1 MAMNDY
7 SDNDYWKALAER
19 FFEAGTS
26 EEEER
31 ELRRFIASGLAG
43 SEFND
48 VRAVMGLAAVGARR
62 YHRRRRRTVFLS
74 AAALLVVVQADYGL
88 SAVVAVV
95 MTAVSLAADGGDSCV
110 AYINGTKHT
119 DEAIVMAQM
128 HSTMDEMAQQA
139 QELSV
144 ERQMDDFFV
153 ESFNN

>member
-1 MAMNDY
+1 MNDY

-19 FFEAGTS
+19 FFEADTS

-62 YHRRRRRTVFLS
+62 YNRRRRRTVFLS
-74 AAALLVVVQADYGL
+74 AAA
-88 SAVVAVV
+88 VVAVV
-95 MTAVSLAADGGDSCV
+95 ITAVSLAADGGDSCV

-144 ERQMDDFFV
+144 ERQMDNFFV

>member
-62 YHRRRRRTVFLS
+62 YNRRRRRTVFLS
-74 AAALLVVVQADYGL
+74 AA
-88 SAVVAVV
+88 AVVAVV

-144 ERQMDDFFV
+144 ERQMDNFFV

>member
-1 MAMNDY
+1 MNDY

-31 ELRRFIASGLAG
+31 ELRRFIASGQAG

-62 YHRRRRRTVFLS
+62 YNRRRRRTVFLS
-74 AAALLVVVQADYGL
+74 AAAA
-88 SAVVAVV
+88 AVV

-144 ERQMDDFFV
+144 ERQMDNFFV

>member
-1 MAMNDY
+1 MNDY

-19 FFEAGTS
+19 FFEADTT
-26 EEEER
+26 EAEER
-31 ELRRFIASGLAG
+31 ELRRFIASGQAG

-48 VRAVMGLAAVGARR
+48 VRAVMGLAVVGARR
-62 YHRRRRRTVFLS
+62 YNRRRRRTVFLS
-74 AAALLVVVQADYGL
+74 AA
-88 SAVVAVV
+88 AVVAVV

>member
-1 MAMNDY
+1 MNDY

-74 AAALLVVVQADYGL
+74 AAA
-88 SAVVAVV
+88 AVVAVV
-95 MTAVSLAADGGDSCV
+95 MTAVSLTADGGDSCV

-119 DEAIVMAQM
+119 YEAIVMAQM

>member
-7 SDNDYWKALAER
+7 SDNDYWKALAKR

-62 YHRRRRRTVFLS
+62 YNRRRRRTVFLS
-74 AAALLVVVQADYGL
+74 AAA
-88 SAVVAVV
+88 VVAVV
-95 MTAVSLAADGGDSCV
+95 MTAVSLATDGGDSCV

-144 ERQMDDFFV
+144 ERQMDNFFV

>member
-1 MAMNDY
+1 MNDY

-31 ELRRFIASGLAG
+31 ELRRFIASRLAG

-62 YHRRRRRTVFLS
+62 YNRRRRRPVFLS
-74 AAALLVVVQADYGL
+74 AAAAAA
-88 SAVVAVV
+88 AVVAVV

-144 ERQMDDFFV
+144 ERQMDNFFV

>member
-1 MAMNDY
+1 MNDY

-19 FFEAGTS
+19 FFEADTS

-31 ELRRFIASGLAG
+31 ELRRFIASGQAG

-62 YHRRRRRTVFLS
+62 YHRRRRRTIFLS
-74 AAALLVVVQADYGL
+74 AAAAT
-88 SAVVAVV
+88 VVAVV
-95 MTAVSLAADGGDSCV
+95 MTAVSLAADGDSCV

>member
-26 EEEER
+26 EAEER
-31 ELRRFIASGLAG
+31 ELRRFIASGQAG

-48 VRAVMGLAAVGARR
+48 VRAVMGLAVVGSRR
-62 YHRRRRRTVFLS
+62 YNRRRRRTVFLS
-74 AAALLVVVQADYGL
+74 AAAAVAA
-88 SAVVAVV
+88 AVVT
-95 MTAVSLAADGGDSCV
+95 TAVSLAADGSDSCV

-119 DEAIVMAQM
+119 DEAIVLAQM
-128 HSTMDEMAQQA
+128 HSTMGEMAQQA

-144 ERQMDDFFV
+144 EKQMDDFFV

>member
-1 MAMNDY
+1 MNDY

-62 YHRRRRRTVFLS
+62 YHRRRRRTIFLS
-74 AAALLVVVQADYGL
+74 AAAAA
-88 SAVVAVV
+88 AVVAV
-95 MTAVSLAADGGDSCV
+95 VSLAADGGDSCV
-110 AYINGTKHT
+110 AYINGTRHT

>member
-1 MAMNDY
+1 MNDY

-62 YHRRRRRTVFLS
+62 YNRRRRRTVFLS
-74 AAALLVVVQADYGL
+74 AAA
-88 SAVVAVV
+88 AVVAVV
-95 MTAVSLAADGGDSCV
+95 MTAVSLTADGGDSCV

-144 ERQMDDFFV
+144 ERQMDNFFV

>member
-48 VRAVMGLAAVGARR
+48 VRAVMGLAAVGAKR
-62 YHRRRRRTVFLS
+62 YNRRRRRTVFLS
-74 AAALLVVVQADYGL
+74 AAAA
-88 SAVVAVV
+88 AVV
-95 MTAVSLAADGGDSCV
+95 MTAVSLAADGSDSCV

>member
-19 FFEAGTS
+19 FFEADTS

-62 YHRRRRRTVFLS
+62 YNRRRRRTVFLS
-74 AAALLVVVQADYGL
+74 AAAA
-88 SAVVAVV
+88 AVV

-139 QELSV
+139 QELYV
-144 ERQMDDFFV
+144 ERQMDNFFV

>member
-1 MAMNDY
+1 MNDY

-48 VRAVMGLAAVGARR
+48 IRAVMGLAAVGARR
-62 YHRRRRRTVFLS
+62 YNRRRRRTVFLS
-74 AAALLVVVQADYGL
+74 AAAAA
-88 SAVVAVV
+88 AVVV

-110 AYINGTKHT
+110 AYINGTRHT

-144 ERQMDDFFV
+144 ERQMDNFFV

>member
-1 MAMNDY
+1 MNDY
-7 SDNDYWKALAER
+7 SDNNYWKALAER

-31 ELRRFIASGLAG
+31 ELRRFITSGLAG

-62 YHRRRRRTVFLS
+62 YHRRRRTVFLS
-74 AAALLVVVQADYGL
+74 AAAAAAAVVV
-88 SAVVAVV
+88 V
-95 MTAVSLAADGGDSCV
+95 TAVSLAADGGDSCV

>member
-1 MAMNDY
+1 MNDY

-48 VRAVMGLAAVGARR
+48 VRAVMGLAVVGARR
-62 YHRRRRRTVFLS
+62 YHRRRRRTVLLS
-74 AAALLVVVQADYGL
+74 AAA
-88 SAVVAVV
+88 AVVAVV

>member
-1 MAMNDY
+1 MNDY

-62 YHRRRRRTVFLS
+62 YNRRRRRTVFLS
-74 AAALLVVVQADYGL
+74 AAAAAVV
-88 SAVVAVV
+88 AVVAVV

-128 HSTMDEMAQQA
+128 HSTIDEMAQQA

-144 ERQMDDFFV
+144 ERQMDNFFV

>member
-31 ELRRFIASGLAG
+31 ELRRFITSGLAG

-62 YHRRRRRTVFLS
+62 YNRRRRRTVFLS
-74 AAALLVVVQADYGL
+74 AAA
-88 SAVVAVV
+88 AVVAVV
-95 MTAVSLAADGGDSCV
+95 MTAVSLTADGGDSCV

>member
-1 MAMNDY
+1 MNDY
-7 SDNDYWKALAER
+7 SDNEYWKALAER

-74 AAALLVVVQADYGL
+74 AAAA
-88 SAVVAVV
+88 
-95 MTAVSLAADGGDSCV
+95 AVSTKDPTRDSDLVWLMTSCV
-110 AYINGTKHT
+110 MMPMKR
-119 DEAIVMAQM
+119 MFM
-128 HSTMDEMAQQA
+128 PSTRRI
-139 QELSV
+139 L
-144 ERQMDDFFV
+144 
-153 ESFNN
+153 

>member
-1 MAMNDY
+1 MNDY

-19 FFEAGTS
+19 FFEADTS

-31 ELRRFIASGLAG
+31 ELRRFIASGQAG

-48 VRAVMGLAAVGARR
+48 VRAVIGLAAVGARR
-62 YHRRRRRTVFLS
+62 YNRRRRRTVFLS
-74 AAALLVVVQADYGL
+74 AAAA
-88 SAVVAVV
+88 VAVV

>member
-1 MAMNDY
+1 MNDY

-19 FFEAGTS
+19 FFEADTS

-62 YHRRRRRTVFLS
+62 YNRRRRRTVFLS
-74 AAALLVVVQADYGL
+74 VAA
-88 SAVVAVV
+88 AVVAVV

>member
-1 MAMNDY
+1 MNDY

-62 YHRRRRRTVFLS
+62 YNRRRRRTVFLS
-74 AAALLVVVQADYGL
+74 AAA
-88 SAVVAVV
+88 VAVV
-95 MTAVSLAADGGDSCV
+95 ITAVSLAADGGDSCV

-144 ERQMDDFFV
+144 ERQMDNFFV

>member
-1 MAMNDY
+1 MNDY

-62 YHRRRRRTVFLS
+62 YNRRRRRTVFLS
-74 AAALLVVVQADYGL
+74 AAAA
-88 SAVVAVV
+88 AAVV
-95 MTAVSLAADGGDSCV
+95 MTTVSLAADGGDSCV

-144 ERQMDDFFV
+144 ERQMDNFFV

>member
-74 AAALLVVVQADYGL
+74 AVA
-88 SAVVAVV
+88 AVVAVV
-95 MTAVSLAADGGDSCV
+95 MTAVSLTADGGDSCV

>member
-1 MAMNDY
+1 MNDY

-74 AAALLVVVQADYGL
+74 AAAAA
-88 SAVVAVV
+88 AVVAVVMAVV

>member
-1 MAMNDY
+1 MNDY

-31 ELRRFIASGLAG
+31 ELRRFITSGLAG

-62 YHRRRRRTVFLS
+62 YNRRRRRTVFLS
-74 AAALLVVVQADYGL
+74 AAAA
-88 SAVVAVV
+88 AAVV
-95 MTAVSLAADGGDSCV
+95 MTTVSLAADGGDSCV

-144 ERQMDDFFV
+144 ERQMDNFFV

>member
-31 ELRRFIASGLAG
+31 ELRRFIASGQAG

-62 YHRRRRRTVFLS
+62 YNRRRRRTVFLS
-74 AAALLVVVQADYGL
+74 AAAA
-88 SAVVAVV
+88 AAVV

>member
-1 MAMNDY
+1 MNDY

-74 AAALLVVVQADYGL
+74 AAA
-88 SAVVAVV
+88 AVVAVV
-95 MTAVSLAADGGDSCV
+95 MTAVSLTAYGGDSCV

-153 ESFNN
+153 KSFNN

>member
-1 MAMNDY
+1 MNDY

-74 AAALLVVVQADYGL
+74 AAA
-88 SAVVAVV
+88 VVAVV
-95 MTAVSLAADGGDSCV
+95 MTAVSLTADGGDSCV

>member
-1 MAMNDY
+1 MNDY
-7 SDNDYWKALAER
+7 SDNNYWKALAER

-62 YHRRRRRTVFLS
+62 YNRRRRRTVFLS
-74 AAALLVVVQADYGL
+74 AAA
-88 SAVVAVV
+88 AVVAVV
-95 MTAVSLAADGGDSCV
+95 MTAVSLATDGGDSCV

-144 ERQMDDFFV
+144 ERQMDNFFV

>member
-1 MAMNDY
+1 MNDY

-26 EEEER
+26 EEKER
-31 ELRRFIASGLAG
+31 DLRRFITSGLAG

-62 YHRRRRRTVFLS
+62 YNRRRRRTVFLS
-74 AAALLVVVQADYGL
+74 AA
-88 SAVVAVV
+88 AVVAVV

-110 AYINGTKHT
+110 AYINGTRHT

>member
-1 MAMNDY
+1 MNDY
-7 SDNDYWKALAER
+7 SENNYWKALAER

-62 YHRRRRRTVFLS
+62 YNRRRRRTVFLS
-74 AAALLVVVQADYGL
+74 AAAAAA
-88 SAVVAVV
+88 AVVAVV

-144 ERQMDDFFV
+144 ERQMDNFFV

>member
-1 MAMNDY
+1 MPAKSLSMAFT
-7 SDNDYWKALAER
+7 AL
-19 FFEAGTS
+19 
-26 EEEER
+26 
-31 ELRRFIASGLAG
+31 
-43 SEFND
+43 
-48 VRAVMGLAAVGARR
+48 RANVF
-62 YHRRRRRTVFLS
+62 RTVLT
-74 AAALLVVVQADYGL
+74 LLGVIIGVA
-88 SAVVAVV
+88 AVVAMV
-95 MTAVSLAADGGDSCV
+95 MTAVSLAANGGDSCV

>member
-74 AAALLVVVQADYGL
+74 AAA
-88 SAVVAVV
+88 AVVTVV
-95 MTAVSLAADGGDSCV
+95 MTAVSLTADGGDSCV

>member
-1 MAMNDY
+1 MNDY
-7 SDNDYWKALAER
+7 SENNYWKALAER

-62 YHRRRRRTVFLS
+62 YNRRRRRTVFLS
-74 AAALLVVVQADYGL
+74 AAA
-88 SAVVAVV
+88 AVVAVV

>member
-1 MAMNDY
+1 MNDY

-31 ELRRFIASGLAG
+31 ELRRFIASGQAG

-74 AAALLVVVQADYGL
+74 AAA
-88 SAVVAVV
+88 AVVAVV
-95 MTAVSLAADGGDSCV
+95 MTAVSLTADGGDSCV

>member
-1 MAMNDY
+1 MNDY

-31 ELRRFIASGLAG
+31 ELRRFIASGQAG

-62 YHRRRRRTVFLS
+62 YNRRRRRTVFLS
-74 AAALLVVVQADYGL
+74 AAA
-88 SAVVAVV
+88 AVVAVV
-95 MTAVSLAADGGDSCV
+95 MTAVSLTADGGDSCV

-144 ERQMDDFFV
+144 ERQMDNFFV

>member
-62 YHRRRRRTVFLS
+62 YNRRRRRTVFLS
-74 AAALLVVVQADYGL
+74 A
-88 SAVVAVV
+88 AVVAVV

-144 ERQMDDFFV
+144 ERQMDNFFV

>member
-1 MAMNDY
+1 MNDY
-7 SDNDYWKALAER
+7 SENNYWKALAER

-74 AAALLVVVQADYGL
+74 AAA
-88 SAVVAVV
+88 AVVAVV
-95 MTAVSLAADGGDSCV
+95 MTAVSLTADGGDSCV

-144 ERQMDDFFV
+144 ERQMDNFFV